1 MERRQGRN
9 WEASQEVLVVIHA
22 TDDASYSHNLE
33 AELARPALGH
43 ELFVNGKGLDKN
55 GKQMAKTELMLGL
68 PPQGG
73 WGCPCGVVI
82 DI

>member
-1 MERRQGRN
+1 M
-9 WEASQEVLVVIHA
+9 S
-22 TDDASYSHNLE
+22 NLE